1 MDIISAIML
10 VLGGIGIIFGFLYGL
25 KRGFTKAL
33 VRLLL
38 IVVCAVVAFVQREQ
52 ITEIVLN
59 TPISEGKSIVQLLT
73 EGMSS
78 GEANMEGLA
87 NVITSVITMV
97 LQIFVFIL
105 SFIILRIVTMIIYWI
120 AAAIIKSVNK
130 NKISKTISTDVESLA
145 NGRKLNK
152 KQKEW
157 ISIIKENQNRLKTE
171 EKLEKREVRRINNT
185 IYKYEKKLTK
195 KTLKRDRKP
204 WLGGLV
210 GLVQGALV
218 AICVVSPLSGLVS
231 DVGSLVESVSTIELD
246 GSKILDDQTN
256 AQIKELGLYDYPEST
271 VAKVYDTVGGWLYKE
286 ISTVEGVDGNDTN
299 IQAQIGAVQAGAQ
312 MVESVTKLTEV
323 NFEEGLTENTVNT
336 IVDIFNELDAIKAEM
351 SPESVAALD
360 SLIQEAITPMLGE
373 MAEELPIDLS
383 TISFAEVDFAT
394 EGQVVESF
402 YDIYNTIESGEEI
415 DDDQLLED
423 VVTTLSDS
431 TLILPLV
438 SQIVEEL
445 PAEEKPNFSES
456 EKEQISDIID
466 NLENQENAE
475 ALKKLFGITE

>member
-1 MDIISAIML
+1 M
-10 VLGGIGIIFGFLYGL
+10 
-25 KRGFTKAL
+25 
-33 VRLLL
+33 
-38 IVVCAVVAFVQREQ
+38 
-52 ITEIVLN
+52 
-59 TPISEGKSIVQLLT
+59 
-73 EGMSS
+73 
-78 GEANMEGLA
+78 
-87 NVITSVITMV
+87 
-97 LQIFVFIL
+97 
-105 SFIILRIVTMIIYWI
+105 
-120 AAAIIKSVNK
+120 
-130 NKISKTISTDVESLA
+130 
-145 NGRKLNK
+145 
-152 KQKEW
+152 
-157 ISIIKENQNRLKTE
+157 
-171 EKLEKREVRRINNT
+171 
-185 IYKYEKKLTK
+185 
-195 KTLKRDRKP
+195 
-204 WLGGLV
+204 
-210 GLVQGALV
+210 
-218 AICVVSPLSGLVS
+218 
-231 DVGSLVESVSTIELD
+231 
-246 GSKILDDQTN
+246 
-256 AQIKELGLYDYPEST
+256 
-271 VAKVYDTVGGWLYKE
+271 LYKE

-336 IVDIFNELDAIKAEM
+336 IVDIFDELDTIKQDM
-351 SPESVAALD
+351 SPESIAALD
-360 SLIQEAITPMLGE
+360 TLIQEAITPMLGE